1 MNQICYMCNQ
11 QIPETDNKLHGLHV
25 GCFQHEFSIG
35 EGVDFKDVSLRH
47 QASSGNPTG
56 TNESKHKTSFFHGKF
71 RKYSATLGGQNYI
84 LKMQEEGYK
93 ELPVTEFL
101 CNQIAKQL
109 RFKVPKFSLIKFQN
123 NIITFVTRNFMQ
135 DYTASN
141 LVHLYHFVENEK
153 DWNCEKIIKQLEK
166 TTSRLSE
173 MEKFVKICLFD
184 ALIGNN
190 DRHGRNLGLIN
201 RKNRYLLSP
210 FYDNPSNIGVE
221 IESLLGA
228 QLEPKGS
235 IATMATTEPSMK
247 DYVIEFKRLEY
258 GDVCKQFLENVQKN
272 KLAIKNLINNSFLS
286 PNRKK
291 ALRDLMNRR
300 YKELVKNV

>member
-1 MNQICYMCNQ
+1 MNQICYICNQ
-11 QIPETDNKLHGLHV
+11 QILETDNKLHGLHDR
-25 GCFQHEFSIG
+25 CFQCEFSID
-35 EGVDFKDVSLRH
+35 EGVDFEDVSLKH
-47 QASSGNPTG
+47 QASGGDPISI
-56 TNESKHKTSFFHGKF
+56 NEFKHKASFFHGKF
-71 RKYSATLGGQNYI
+71 RKYSATLGGQDYI
-84 LKMQEEGYK
+84 LKVQEQDYK

-123 NIITFVTRNFMQ
+123 ELITFVTRNFMQ
-135 DYTASN
+135 DYTASS
-141 LVHLYHFVENEK
+141 LIHLYHFIENEK
-153 DWNCEKIIKQLEK
+153 DWNCEKIIKQLGK
-166 TTSRLSE
+166 TTGRLSE

-184 ALIGNN
+184 ALIGNG

-201 RKNRYLLSP
+201 KKNNYRLSP
-210 FYDNPSNIGVE
+210 FYDNPSNIGIE

-235 IATMATTEPSMK
+235 IATMTTTEPSMK
-247 DYVIEFKRLEY
+247 DYVIEFKRLEH
-258 GDVCKQFLENVQKN
+258 GGVCEQFLKNLKKN
-272 KLAIKNLINNSFLS
+272 KLAIKNLIDNSFLS

-300 YKELVKNV
+300 YKELVENV